1 MATSITPGRTR
12 FLAQRTILAL
22 MVAVLVILLLVGT
35 AMSQAT
41 STDAAGAYRPCPPRS
56 HWECNE

>member
-12 FLAQRTILAL
+12 VLAQRAIFAL
-22 MVAVLVILLLVGT
+22 MVAVLFVLLLVGT
-35 AMSQAT
+35 ALGQAT